1 MDSLR
6 YHLALILL
14 LVFPPVLLYWLLL
27 HPFVEFWRRIGPRLS
42 YLTVGGIVLLGVGG
56 LFAVRKPLLAAEFG
70 LSYPL
75 LSLGV
80 LFLIMAT
87 KLRFALV
94 GHIDNKTLVGLPELD
109 PEGHSTALLCR
120 GPYARVRHP
129 RYLQLMLAL
138 FGYALIVNY
147 AVIYLVCALWLA
159 GVYTIATLEESER
172 RRRFGAAYATYCRK
186 VPRFIPHFKGSG

>member
-70 LSYPL
+70 LSYP
-75 LSLGV
+75 
-80 LFLIMAT
+80 F
-87 KLRFALV
+87 
-94 GHIDNKTLVGLPELD
+94 
-109 PEGHSTALLCR
+109 
-120 GPYARVRHP
+120 
-129 RYLQLMLAL
+129 
-138 FGYALIVNY
+138 
-147 AVIYLVCALWLA
+147 
-159 GVYTIATLEESER
+159 
-172 RRRFGAAYATYCRK
+172 
-186 VPRFIPHFKGSG
+186 